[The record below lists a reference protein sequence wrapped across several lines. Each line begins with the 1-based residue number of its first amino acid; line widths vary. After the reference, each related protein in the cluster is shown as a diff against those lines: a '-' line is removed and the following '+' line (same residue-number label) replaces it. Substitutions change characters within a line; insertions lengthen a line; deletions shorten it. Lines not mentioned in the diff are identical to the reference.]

1 MKIIEAINMI
11 DAIKPNTF
19 TQAEKLAWLSTLDEM
34 IKKEIIDTHEGA
46 EVVDFAGYDEETDI
60 ERVLLVPAPYDEI
73 YLFWM
78 ESKIDYWNGEKG
90 RYNNSIT
97 MFNNAYAAYQEFY
110 NRMHKPLGRRRF
122 VF

>member
-1 MKIIEAINMI
+1 MTIIDAINTI
-11 DAIKPNTF
+11 DAIKPNTY

-46 EVVDFAGYDEETDI
+46 EAVDFHGYDEDTD
-60 ERVLLVPAPYDEI
+60 VSAPLLVPAPYDEI

-78 ESKIDYWNGEKG
+78 ESKIDYWNGESS

-97 MFNNAYAAYQEFY
+97 MFNNAYASYQEYY
-110 NRMHKPLGRRRF
+110 NRMHRPLGNRRF
-122 VF
+122 IF

>member
-11 DAIKPNTF
+11 DGIKPNTF

-46 EVVDFAGYDEETDI
+46 EVVDFAGYDENTDI
-60 ERVLLVPAPYDEI
+60 ESALLVPAPYDEI

>member
-1 MKIIEAINMI
+1 MKIIDAINMI
-11 DAIKPNTF
+11 DGIKPNTF
-19 TQAEKLAWLSTLDEM
+19 TQAEKLAWLSTLDKM
-34 IKKEIIDTHEGA
+34 IQKEIIDTHEGA
-46 EVVDFAGYDEETDI
+46 EVVDFAGYDENTDI
-60 ERVLLVPAPYDEI
+60 ESDLLVPAPYDEI

>member
-11 DAIKPNTF
+11 DGIKPNTF

-46 EVVDFAGYDEETDI
+46 EVVDFAGYDENTDI
-60 ERVLLVPAPYDEI
+60 ESALLVHAPYDEI

>member
-11 DAIKPNTF
+11 DGIKPNTF

-34 IKKEIIDTHEGA
+34 IKKEIIDTQEGA
-46 EVVDFAGYDEETDI
+46 EVVDFAGYDENTDI
-60 ERVLLVPAPYDEI
+60 ESALLVPAPYDEI

>member
-11 DAIKPNTF
+11 DGIKPNTF

-46 EVVDFAGYDEETDI
+46 EVVDFAGYDENTDI
-60 ERVLLVPAPYDEI
+60 ESAVLVPAPYDEI